1 MKRQRQKVKQLAAVI
16 IALLL
21 LDCSESKKEAARSGD
36 YSSRIGVAVQSHDRV
51 CLSINNPR
59 LQIKDPVT
67 LIVPSD
73 PQSIAHAE
81 IASPSPGDCA
91 GEKSGARHGYLIH
104 IVSGTVPDNLPLIA
118 LTGDTAP
125 LKTDHGSVIADLDRN
140 GKSDSFRSCTSSEGV
155 HLTVWEGRPLE
166 GNRIWHQYYYFGQD
180 VEANCDKKDTAE

>member
-1 MKRQRQKVKQLAAVI
+1 LKELALVI
-16 IALLL
+16 IPLLL
-21 LDCSESKKEAARSGD
+21 LGCAESRKEAARPGD
-36 YSSRIGVAVQSHDRV
+36 YSSRIGVAVKSPHHV
-51 CLSINNPR
+51 CLSINNAS
-59 LQIKDPVT
+59 LKIKDRVT
-67 LIVPSD
+67 LIAPSD

-125 LKTDHGSVIADLDRN
+125 LRTDHGNAIADLDRN

-166 GNRIWHQYYYFGQD
+166 GIRIWHQYYYLGQD
-180 VEANCDKKDTAE
+180 VEPNCDKKDTAE